1 MTITPAASPSPPRL
15 HFISGLPRAGSTLL
29 AGILRQNPRFHAAMS
44 GPVTGLVAA
53 LLNAMGPQNETAV
66 FLDEERRVAVLRAVF
81 EAYYRPQ
88 AEAGKAVVFDT
99 SRAWCAR
106 LPLIR
111 TLFPGAKVLCCVR
124 NVAWVLDSFERLV
137 RRNALS
143 PAKLFAT
150 AEERQTVYSRV
161 EALAHRD
168 RVVGFAWS
176 ALKEAYYGEQSDALL
191 LLDYDILTRR
201 PRETMRLVYEF
212 LGEELFEHDFEAVEY
227 DEPEF
232 DAGLGA
238 PGLHSVRRR
247 VEHVPRRTVLP
258 PDLFERYAGLSFWQ
272 DPAGSAAFR
281 ITAAK
286 PA

>member
-1 MTITPAASPSPPRL
+1 
-15 HFISGLPRAGSTLL
+15 
-29 AGILRQNPRFHAAMS
+29 
-44 GPVTGLVAA
+44 
-53 LLNAMGPQNETAV
+53 
-66 FLDEERRVAVLRAVF
+66 
-81 EAYYRPQ
+81 
-88 AEAGKAVVFDT
+88 
-99 SRAWCAR
+99 
-106 LPLIR
+106 
-111 TLFPGAKVLCCVR
+111 VR
-124 NVAWVLDSFERLV
+124 NVAWVLDSYERLV

-212 LGEELFEHDFEAVEY
+212 LGEPLFEHDFEAVEY

-238 PGLHSVRRR
+238 PGLHSV
-247 VEHVPRRTVLP
+247 PRRTVLP

-272 DPAGSAAFR
+272 DPASSAAFR

-286 PA
+286 PP